1 VFPEYEILR
10 PGKHIWGRL
19 AKEDQSF
26 TVTFHDLYAVV
37 SFEFGPSLSGVKC
50 AALWVRIGLLE
61 PPEQLKLSGGGK
73 NVVFLQ
79 DIPVGTEVEVE
90 KKGLQTM
97 VYVNWKRQVISIQYK

>member
-1 VFPEYEILR
+1 MFPEYEILR
-10 PGKHIWGRL
+10 PGKHIWGQL
-19 AKEDQSF
+19 AKEDQPF

-37 SFEFGPSLSGVKC
+37 SFDIGPSLSSVKR

-61 PPEQLKLSGGGK
+61 APEQLNLSGGGK
-73 NVVFLQ
+73 KVVFLQ

-90 KKGLQTM
+90 KTGLQTI